1 MKRNPVANQST
12 TPTVSIATGATE
24 DSRRGGYRGG
34 IPQYQTELSGGG
46 AGDRKEE

>member
-24 DSRRGGYRGG
+24 DSRGGGYRGG
-34 IPQYQTELSGGG
+34 IPQYQTELPGGG
-46 AGDRKEE
+46 ERDRKKK